1 MTDSNFLKSVQCV
14 TKEPVPYFVQISSN
28 YRPSSVTPFNETA
41 ITVDATDDRHVHSS
55 VTPSVVESN
64 SHQCDSSK
72 TSLPQTADDKSER
85 TESSEISIGL
95 PEPPQPLS
103 AVTPEDKLGYK
114 IKQ

>member
-28 YRPSSVTPFNETA
+28 YRPSSVIPFNETA
-41 ITVDATDDRHVHSS
+41 ITTDDRHVHSS
-55 VTPSVVESN
+55 GTPSVVESN
-64 SHQCDSSK
+64 SHRCDSSK
-72 TSLPQTADDKSER
+72 TSLPQTADDKSEQ

-103 AVTPEDKLGYK
+103 AVTPADKLGYK